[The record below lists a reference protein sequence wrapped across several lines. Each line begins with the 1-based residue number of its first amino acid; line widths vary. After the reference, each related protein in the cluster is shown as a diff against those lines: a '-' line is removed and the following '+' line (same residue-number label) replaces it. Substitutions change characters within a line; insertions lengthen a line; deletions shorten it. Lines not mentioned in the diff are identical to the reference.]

1 MTKAPSPAG
10 DWIPYATFGQRF
22 FEYAVTQDR
31 ILGALDGLAGHEI
44 EFGPIGAGPGK
55 LAKVSAEGTI
65 GQASAE
71 RIASEEIT
79 FRLSIPVALDLY
91 IELVDRHRF
100 DVAVTVGLTLVARA
114 AEPLRIVIDINE
126 PTAEDVNVV
135 VEADGIR
142 ASVLQKVGGID
153 QEIARLV
160 ARFISSELSKPHI
173 VSARDIDVAARI
185 GGAMTR
191 KPD

>member
-1 MTKAPSPAG
+1 M
-10 DWIPYATFGQRF
+10 
-22 FEYAVTQDR
+22 
-31 ILGALDGLAGHEI
+31 
-44 EFGPIGAGPGK
+44 
-55 LAKVSAEGTI
+55 
-65 GQASAE
+65 
-71 RIASEEIT
+71 
-79 FRLSIPVALDLY
+79 
-91 IELVDRHRF
+91 
-100 DVAVTVGLTLVARA
+100 AVTVGLTLVARA